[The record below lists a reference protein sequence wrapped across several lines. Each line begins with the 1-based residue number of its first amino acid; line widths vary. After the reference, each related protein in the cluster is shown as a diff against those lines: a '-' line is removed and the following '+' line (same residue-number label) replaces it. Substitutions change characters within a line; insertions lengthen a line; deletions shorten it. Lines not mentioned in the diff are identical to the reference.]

1 VTLAKRYYGSYE
13 VMERIGKVAY
23 RLPLPATSKIHSVFH
38 VSILKAFL
46 GNGSKVVAGLPEEF
60 RDGQPVKQPLAACAV
75 REVLQNEEHVRQIM
89 VQWVGGS
96 PEEATWEWLSMFQN
110 AYPRYNL
117 EDKVVFE
124 ERENVMP
131 ATHKWDRATRIRK
144 APGWQK
150 DFKIG

>member
-1 VTLAKRYYGSYE
+1 
-13 VMERIGKVAY
+13 MERIGKVAY
-23 RLPLPATSKIHSVFH
+23 RLPLPATSKIHPVFH

-46 GNGSKVVAGLPEEF
+46 GNGSEVVAGLPEEF
-60 RDGQPVKQPLAACAV
+60 HDGQPVKQPLAACDV
-75 REVLQNEEHVRQIM
+75 RVRQIM

-131 ATHKWDRATRIRK
+131 ATHKWGLHCND
-144 APGWQK
+144 
-150 DFKIG
+150 